1 VNEHPPESPA
11 PPSATAAP
19 AVNAPRGHS
28 AWRSRSAWVV
38 LLGVAIFSIVAD
50 LGSKWLAF
58 RMIADNPVVLDAAQ
72 VRADV
77 MENATH
83 IGRQHIPPHEPV
95 TVIPG
100 VLDLTLVLNPGA
112 VFGVAPGG
120 RWFFVLFTAGA
131 FAFGLWIFGTWTH
144 ARDRWA
150 HAALG
155 LVVGGGLGN
164 VYDRL
169 LYGCVRDFI
178 HPLPGVKFPFGL
190 KLMDRD
196 GHVWPYVSN
205 VADLLLLIGIGMLL
219 VFLWRRD
226 AKPHT
231 AAAASSTA
239 SHGAREGGPGSA
251 PASSQG

>member
-1 VNEHPPESPA
+1 MLLVV
-11 PPSATAAP
+11 
-19 AVNAPRGHS
+19 AV
-28 AWRSRSAWVV
+28 
-38 LLGVAIFSIVAD
+38 LSIVLD

-58 RMIADNPVVLDAAQ
+58 RSVAGEPVVLVAEQ
-72 VRADV
+72 VRAQVAEDAKRV
-77 MENATH
+77 GSLVPRH
-83 IGRQHIPPHEPV
+83 PPV
-95 TVIPG
+95 TVVPH

-120 RWFFVLFTAGA
+120 RWFFVVFTAAA
-131 FAFGLWIFGTWTH
+131 FGFGLWIFGTWTR

-150 HAALG
+150 HVALG

-169 LYGCVRDFI
+169 LYGCVRDFL

-190 KLMDRD
+190 KLMDRE
-196 GHVWPYVSN
+196 GNIWPYVSN

-226 AKPHT
+226 SARAKESMP
-231 AAAASSTA
+231 S
-239 SHGAREGGPGSA
+239 EPGRVA
-251 PASSQG
+251 P